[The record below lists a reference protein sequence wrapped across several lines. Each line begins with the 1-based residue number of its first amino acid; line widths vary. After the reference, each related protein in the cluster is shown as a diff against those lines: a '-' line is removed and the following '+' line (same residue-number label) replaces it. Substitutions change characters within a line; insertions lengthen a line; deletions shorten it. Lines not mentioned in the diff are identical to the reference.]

1 MRHTPWQPRFMACL
15 ALACVGALSGCLF
28 QPREAEP
35 PRSGSEVVYL
45 PRGEAIN
52 VWGNA
57 EISLN
62 AIDAPGWGDAVGG
75 EAAGSNFRYIPD
87 SQTQLDFPGVDWAN
101 WSREQEMSFIN
112 NFYNNVSAVL
122 ADLRYEDLD
131 IGDPSGGAADWRF
144 TYLIDVTDVS
154 GTVTRYGGT
163 CEVMLRLRG
172 SFWYIEEWI
181 DEEGASDPDTGA
193 ILPTMGSLR
202 GAFASK

>member
-1 MRHTPWQPRFMACL
+1 LKIL
-15 ALACVGALSGCLF
+15 AGLTLTLAWAMSGCLF

-35 PRSGSEVVYL
+35 PTTGTEVVYL
-45 PRGEAIN
+45 PRGEALN

-62 AIDAPGWGDAVGG
+62 AIDSPGWGDAVGS
-75 EAAGSNFRYIPD
+75 EAVGSSFRYIPD
-87 SQTQLDFPGVDWAN
+87 GQTLINFPGVDWAN
-101 WSREQEMSFIN
+101 WTREQEMNFIN
-112 NFYNNVSAVL
+112 NFFNNVSAVQ
-122 ADLRYEDLD
+122 ANLRYVDVFVE
-131 IGDPSGGAADWRF
+131 DPSGGAADWRF

-154 GTVTRYGGT
+154 GAVTRYGGT
-163 CEVMLRLRG
+163 CEVRLRLRG

-181 DEEGASDPDTGA
+181 DEEGASDPDSGA